1 MQNTEILEKF
11 EDMKKNMADGSLTN
25 GLVIQDLENRIRNLE
40 ANVTAK
46 KRIILE
52 KSETNNALWEKI
64 KALEIKEENS
74 ETQKKKKCLNKKR
87 KRARPQHAKNGMIT
101 EPAIDMIDYKD
112 KDRLEKYFADKSRDI
127 TFYDVPAYW
136 SDDEILALINE
147 NVGSVEYMRSK

>member
-52 KSETNNALWEKI
+52 K
-64 KALEIKEENS
+64 NS